1 MKKDQELNTVFLRN
15 NSRKEKNGFAIVSY
29 ICSPV
34 TLTDG
39 SRYKI
44 IDSSILWD
52 IFSQH
57 VHHAMQKKA
66 VRVEIRQKRKNDY
79 IASLCLCHMLWA
91 WVCIKDNFVVIA
103 AW

>member
-44 IDSSILWD
+44 IDSSI
-52 IFSQH
+52 
-57 VHHAMQKKA
+57 
-66 VRVEIRQKRKNDY
+66 R
-79 IASLCLCHMLWA
+79 
-91 WVCIKDNFVVIA
+91 
-103 AW
+103 

>member
-29 ICSPV
+29 IYSPV

-44 IDSSILWD
+44 IDSSIL
-52 IFSQH
+52 
-57 VHHAMQKKA
+57 
-66 VRVEIRQKRKNDY
+66 
-79 IASLCLCHMLWA
+79 
-91 WVCIKDNFVVIA
+91 
-103 AW
+103 